1 MSQTDSDDHTRFNAS
16 QLALLTLGLGL
27 GTFMEVLDTSIAN
40 VAVPTIAGSLG
51 VSANQGTWVISSYS
65 VAAAIAVPL
74 TGWLARQ
81 VGEHRLFI
89 GSLIAFTVCSIL
101 CGLAPNMTMLV
112 LFRLLQGLVSGP
124 MVPLSQTILL
134 RHFPIQKRG
143 LAMALWAMTVV
154 VAPILGPLLGGW
166 ITENY
171 HWSWIFFINM
181 PVGIA
186 SALIVRGLLKGRE
199 TAIQR
204 LPFDRIGLALLV
216 IGIGSLQMLL
226 DLGNDRDWFSSPFI
240 LTLGIVAV
248 ICLVWLVIWE
258 WGEVHPVVDL
268 TLFKKRNFA
277 FGVLMLGVGYM
288 TFFSTVVI
296 FPLWLQQVMG
306 YTSGLAGLA
315 TAPTGLLAL
324 VCSPIVGKNLNRWD
338 ARAVVSLGFIIFAI
352 VTFWSATFTLD
363 TTFGQVIQPRLLQ
376 GIGIACFFVPINTI
390 MLSGVEEHR
399 LASASGLSNF
409 VRTLSGAIGTSIS
422 VTLWDHRAIFHH
434 ARLGESIV
442 NGTAAT
448 QDYLEKLASLGI
460 DGGQA
465 HAQLDRILTGQAY
478 MMAAND
484 FYHLCG
490 AVFVLLIGLVW
501 LTKPQRGA
509 TAALGH

>member
-1 MSQTDSDDHTRFNAS
+1 MTDTTQHPSRFNAG
-16 QLALLTLGLGL
+16 QLALLTIGLGL

-51 VSANQGTWVISSYS
+51 VSASQGTWVISSYS

-89 GSLIAFTVCSIL
+89 ASLIAFTLCSVL
-101 CGLAPNMTMLV
+101 CGLAPNMPLLV

-134 RHFPIQKRG
+134 RNFPQQKRG

-171 HWSWIFFINM
+171 HWSWIFFINV

-186 SALIVRGLLKGRE
+186 SILIVRMLLKGQE
-199 TAIQR
+199 TPIER
-204 LPFDRIGLALLV
+204 LPFDKIGLVLLV
-216 IGIGSLQMLL
+216 LGVGSLQMLL
-226 DLGNDRDWFSSPFI
+226 DLGNDRDWFSSTFI
-240 LTLGIVAV
+240 LTLGIVSV
-248 ICLVWLVIWE
+248 VCLVFLVIWE
-258 WGEVHPVVDL
+258 WGEAHPVVDL
-268 TLFKKRNFA
+268 TLFGKRNFA
-277 FGVLMLGVGYM
+277 LGVLMLGTGYM

-324 VCSPIVGKNLNRWD
+324 VFSPIVGKNLNRTD
-338 ARAVVSLGFIIFAI
+338 ARAVVSIGFIIFAI
-352 VTFWSATFTLD
+352 VTFWCATFTLD
-363 TTFGQVIQPRLLQ
+363 TTFAQVIAPRLLQ

-422 VTLWDHRAIFHH
+422 VTLWEHRAIFHH
-434 ARLGESIV
+434 ARLGEAIRQ
-442 NGTAAT
+442 GGAAT
-448 QDYLEKLASLGI
+448 EAYLDALRPLGI
-460 DGGQA
+460 AGSGA
-465 HAQLDRILTGQAY
+465 YAQMEQVLNQQAY

-490 AVFVLLIGLVW
+490 MVFVALIGMVW
-501 LTKPQRGA
+501 LTRPKRGEA
-509 TAALGH
+509 TSMGH

>member
-1 MSQTDSDDHTRFNAS
+1 MTDIAQEPPRFTAG
-16 QLALLTLGLGL
+16 QLALLTIGLGL

-81 VGEHRLFI
+81 VGEHRLFMI
-89 GSLIAFTVCSIL
+89 SLMAFTVCSVL
-101 CGLAPNMTMLV
+101 CGLAPNMTSLV

-134 RHFPIQKRG
+134 RNFPLPKRG

-171 HWSWIFFINM
+171 HWSWIFFINV

-186 SALIVRGLLKGRE
+186 STVIVRGLLKGRE
-199 TAIQR
+199 TPIAR
-204 LPFDRIGLALLV
+204 LPFDKIGLSLLV
-216 IGIGSLQMLL
+216 FGVGSLQMLL
-226 DLGNDRDWFSSPFI
+226 DLGNDRDWFSSNFI

-248 ICLVWLVIWE
+248 VCLVLLVIWE
-258 WGEVHPVVDL
+258 WGDPHPVVDL

-277 FGVLMLGVGYM
+277 LGVLMLGTGYM

-306 YTSGLAGLA
+306 YPSGLAGLA

-324 VCSPIVGKNLNRWD
+324 VFSPIVGKNLNRTD
-338 ARAVVSLGFIIFAI
+338 ARAVVSIGFVIFAI
-352 VTFWSATFTLD
+352 VTFWCATFTLD
-363 TTFGQVIQPRLLQ
+363 TTFMQVIQPRLLQ

-409 VRTLSGAIGTSIS
+409 IRTLSGAIGTSIS
-422 VTLWDHRAIFHH
+422 VTMWDHRAIFHH
-434 ARLGESIV
+434 ARIGESISDSSQ
-442 NGTAAT
+442 TT
-448 QDYLEKLASLGI
+448 QAYLSDLQGLGI
-460 DGGQA
+460 SDSTA
-465 HAQLDRILTGQAY
+465 HAHLEQLLTQQAY

-490 AVFVLLIGLVW
+490 IVFVVLIAMVW
-501 LTKPQRGA
+501 LTNPKRGE
-509 TAALGH
+509 AASAGH

>member
-1 MSQTDSDDHTRFNAS
+1 MTETINESPRFTPG
-16 QLALLTLGLGL
+16 QLALLTVGLGL

-51 VSANQGTWVISSYS
+51 VSASQGTWVISSYS

-81 VGEHRLFI
+81 FGEHRLFI
-89 GSLIAFTVCSIL
+89 TSLIAFTLCSVL
-101 CGLAPNMTMLV
+101 CGLAPNMTLLV

-134 RHFPIQKRG
+134 RNFPLQKRG

-171 HWSWIFFINM
+171 HWSWIFFINV
-181 PVGIA
+181 PVGVA
-186 SALIVRGLLKGRE
+186 STLIVRALLKGQE
-199 TAIQR
+199 TPISS
-204 LPFDRIGLALLV
+204 LPFDKIGLALLV
-216 IGIGSLQMLL
+216 IGVGSLQMLL

-240 LTLGIVAV
+240 LTLGILAV
-248 ICLVWLVIWE
+248 VCLVFLVLWE
-258 WGEVHPVVDL
+258 WGEEHPVVDL

-277 FGVLMLGVGYM
+277 LGVLMLGAGYM

-324 VCSPIVGKNLNRWD
+324 VFSPIVGKNLNRTD
-338 ARAVVSLGFIIFAI
+338 SRAVVSIGFLIFAI
-352 VTFWSATFTLD
+352 VTFWCATFTLD
-363 TTFGQVIQPRLLQ
+363 TTFIQVIEPRLLQ

-422 VTLWDHRAIFHH
+422 VTMWEHRAIFHH
-434 ARLGESIV
+434 ARLGEAIS
-442 NGTAAT
+442 ASSPMT
-448 QDYLEKLASLGI
+448 QSYLDDLQGLGI
-460 DGGQA
+460 AGNVA
-465 HAQLDRILTGQAY
+465 HAQLEQILNQQAY

-484 FYHLCG
+484 FYYLCG
-490 AVFVLLIGLVW
+490 MVFIALIGMVW
-501 LTKPQRGA
+501 LTNPKRGQ
-509 TAALGH
+509 TAQVGH